1 MHILAVAITQVAK
14 FGGKNLHGNITGS
27 GSFLEEKK
35 RNEDRC
41 SEKREEKTVH
51 I

>member
-27 GSFLEEKK
+27 GSFLERKK
-35 RNEDRC
+35 QE
-41 SEKREEKTVH
+41 
-51 I
+51 